1 MSNHT
6 YRVIEI
12 VGTSP
17 DGVDAA
23 IQRAVWPELRRPCA
37 RWTGSKYSQ
46 FEATWS
52 TERSRT
58 SR

>member
-17 DGVDAA
+17 DASTR
-23 IQRAVWPELRRPCA
+23 QSRAVWPELRRPCA

>member
-23 IQRAVWPELRRPCA
+23 IQGGLAELRRPCA